1 MNGTV
6 KNDKRVANLIKQ
18 SGKNAGFDNIDMG
31 TIDLGSTDAAAFT
44 QEGVAAA
51 SFIAMDPTPAR
62 YYHTR
67 LDTAEILDEKAI
79 KAGLKIALETVVQF
93 DKNGLQ

>member
-6 KNDKRVANLIKQ
+6 KNDKRVANLIKS
-18 SGKNAGFDNIDMG
+18 SGEEADFDKIDVG
-31 TIDLGSTDAAAFT
+31 TIDLGSTDAAAFS
-44 QEGVAAA
+44 QIGVPAA

-67 LDTAEILDEKAI
+67 LDTAEILDEKTI
-79 KAGLKIALETVVQF
+79 KAGLQITLQTVLNF
-93 DKNGLQ
+93 DKKGL